1 MALGLLMARLN
12 ISSDQAFQRLSQAS
26 QRTNVKVRDL
36 AVSLVAAHHPPRDWA
51 GLLHR
56 LAEFPTS

>member
-36 AVSLVAAHHPPRDWA
+36 AVSLVAAHGPPGLGRAAPPA
-51 GLLHR
+51 G
-56 LAEFPTS
+56 